1 MFANKEI
8 EEDDMAKGLW
18 LLKIFKK
25 SKPKQNSVTKMSQ
38 NSLKRERIKIQKC
51 DGNITNPIYN

>member
-1 MFANKEI
+1 MFANKEF

-18 LLKIFKK
+18 LLKISKK

-38 NSLKRERIKIQKC
+38 NSLKRGKRKIQEC
-51 DGNITNPIYN
+51 DGNVTNPIYN